1 MKKLLSVLLTLTLLL
16 ALSAPAFAA
25 EDEPPDTTATV
36 STFEELQ
43 AAINAAHYDDTIAV
57 SNTIYLFGTTLST
70 YKHLSLTVSDD
81 FSQDCMF
88 VLYNGATVAG
98 FTFAGG
104 KGDILVAGS
113 LSPVY
118 INNCIFTASG
128 NISHILVKS
137 GYGDAPNA
145 YVQNC
150 VFEGA
155 EKSSIVIENG
165 GNAEISNCSF
175 RSNST
180 DAQGG
185 AIHNDGVLLI
195 FNSTITNNEAES
207 GGGISSSGTLTISNC
222 QVHSNIS
229 TNSGSGADVL
239 SFGKLNITDGAQ
251 EEVGFFEETTGEKIS
266 LPISDYEDTA
276 KLIYL
281 TDEAATIRFAPATTG
296 EEETEQEEEQVQP
309 QEQEEQED
317 EEQALQQEEAQVNET
332 QEQPSEEHEEENPVL
347 ETLPEELPAETPE
360 DSPAEISEEISTE
373 EQQTP
378 IETETSN
385 EMPTDSQI
393 PEETPIEPQATE
405 EVQIPAETEMPTEPE
420 MPEESTDTDNTPP
433 ASPAPTYTPPTY
445 SYSRPSGRST
455 TPTTTIEEEPAIKAD
470 APALVFACGE
480 AVIDRTRSVVLA
492 GYDDGELHL
501 DDTLTRAQ
509 MATIIYR
516 LLDADTLAKFDTA
529 ESEFNDV
536 SPNAWYSRYVSTI
549 AKAGI
554 VVGTGNGYYSPDG
567 TLTWAQILTVLSRF
581 VAPQAYTLQNIQYD
595 GWAAEAIQTAA
606 ALGWIEDT
614 ADFAPNAVITRGE
627 FVELVNGVLELNS
640 TV

>member
-43 AAINAAHYDDTIAV
+43 AAVAAADDGDTIV
-57 SNTIYLFGTTLST
+57 ISNPIGISGADLITDKQIIITI
-70 YKHLSLTVSDD
+70 SDD
-81 FSQDCMF
+81 FPSRN
-88 VLYNGATVAG
+88 VLSLYNGAILDG
-98 FTFAGG
+98 FTFARAVE
-104 KGDILVAGS
+104 LHS
-113 LSPVY
+113 LIDVDYCENPV
-118 INNCIFTASG
+118 IIRNCTFTASG
-128 NISHILVKS
+128 YITHIGITGSYTDTPNNVRIENCHFENAERRAISVRVNV
-137 GYGDAPNA
+137 NA
-145 YVQNC
+145 
-150 VFEGA
+150 
-155 EKSSIVIENG
+155 VIENCSF
-165 GNAEISNCSF
+165 SNCSA
-175 RSNST
+175 
-180 DAQGG
+180 DLMWGG
-185 AIHNDGVLLI
+185 AIDNSGTMLVS
-195 FNSTITNNEAES
+195 NSTITDCTAPS
-207 GGGISSSGTLTISNC
+207 GGGIGSNGTLTLSNC
-222 QVHSNIS
+222 QIYG
-229 TNSGSGADVL
+229 NSANVGYGAEIFSL
-239 SFGKLNITDGAQ
+239 GKLTITDEAQ
-251 EEVGFFEETTGEKIS
+251 EGAGFYDETTGEKIP
-266 LPISDYEDTA
+266 LPLTDYEDTA

-281 TDEAATIRFAPATTG
+281 TDEAAAANFAP
-296 EEETEQEEEQVQP
+296 TEDEPPAPADEEEQEQEP
-309 QEQEEQED
+309 QEQEQEQED
-317 EEQALQQEEAQVNET
+317 GEQEQEREEEQPKET
-332 QEQPSEEHEEENPVL
+332 P
-347 ETLPEELPAETPE
+347 PAETP
-360 DSPAEISEEISTE
+360 T
-373 EQQTP
+373 
-378 IETETSN
+378 
-385 EMPTDSQI
+385 
-393 PEETPIEPQATE
+393 EPQT
-405 EVQIPAETEMPTEPE
+405 
-420 MPEESTDTDNTPP
+420 PEESTDTDSTPP

-529 ESEFNDV
+529 ESAFNDV

-567 TLTWAQILTVLSRF
+567 TLTWAQILTVLRRF